1 SGVIAHHRKK
11 SIDWKTV
18 KILAIGSLPT
28 SLITVWILSL
38 FFSDANDYQSLITSS
53 LGVMLILTS
62 LVLIFKKQLI
72 AWVGKR
78 GGSLFTQRS
87 TTTYTLVI
95 GIIMGALVTLSSVG
109 AGAICTAALLVLY
122 PTFSSV
128 RVVGTDLAH
137 AVPLTLIG
145 GLGHLMLGNVDFVLL
160 GALLVGSIPAIHLGT
175 HSAARMPDQWLRP
188 MLASAL
194 LGLGIKYALF

>member
-1 SGVIAHHRKK
+1 MEFFYYVLAGA
-11 SIDWKTV
+11 TV
-18 KILAIGSLPT
+18 GFAIGLTGVGGGSLMTPLLLLFGFPPHIAVGT
-28 SLITVWILSL
+28 DLLYASLT
-38 FFSDANDYQSLITSS
+38 N
-53 LGVMLILTS
+53 VMLILTS